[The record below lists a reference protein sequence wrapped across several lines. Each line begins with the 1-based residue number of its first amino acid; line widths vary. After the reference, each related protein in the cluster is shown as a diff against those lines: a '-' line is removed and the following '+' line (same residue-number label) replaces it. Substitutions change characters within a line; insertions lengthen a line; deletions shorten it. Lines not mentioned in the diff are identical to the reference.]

1 MTHIIWPLTALPD
14 LTTHIKGYSVL
25 LGKFWLILQG
35 MRWFMGWSSNFLEF
49 PNLKVVPILVL
60 FQIIMVSLAKL
71 LALKLVSIISL
82 KFFMLRWYK
91 LVITKLIIWFYKR
104 LCITYRVMLKL
115 WDSEFSWLFSC
126 FLHLEISFFLQNW
139 YGQLTWKLNEAI
151 SLKIWIESKQ
161 IKMNERKKEN
171 QWSFW
176 SFYI

>member
-82 KFFMLRWYK
+82 KSFMLKWYK

-104 LCITYRVMLKL
+104 LCITYRVMLEL
-115 WDSEFSWLFSC
+115 WDSEFGWLFSC
-126 FLHLEISFFLQNW
+126 FLHLEISFSCKIGTASSLESSMKQFLWRFESNQNKSKSMTF
-139 YGQLTWKLNEAI
+139 LIVLH
-151 SLKIWIESKQ
+151 LKHKALLC
-161 IKMNERKKEN
+161 
-171 QWSFW
+171 
-176 SFYI
+176 